1 MARDPRCLPQL
12 CFILQDGKDAEH
24 LHPHKAF
31 KYFSVLAAL
40 SLRAGFSKCVGEC
53 WFLVILTF
61 DFGPPCFFF
70 LSAKRLGVRGC
81 DTSPRG
87 SCCVCRGTR
96 GSSAVTWAETGFDAR
111 ASRVKNQP
119 EKHKQGSPDSPSS
132 CSVQQQS
139 DGHGPGLL

>member
-1 MARDPRCLPQL
+1 MLGLGARLARDPRCLPQL
-12 CFILQDGKDAEH
+12 CFILQDGKDDEH
-24 LHPHKAF
+24 LHPYKAF
-31 KYFSVLAAL
+31 KYFRVLAAL
-40 SLRAGFSKCVGEC
+40 SLRAGFSKGVGGC
-53 WFLVILTF
+53 WVLAILLF

-81 DTSPRG
+81 DTSPWG
-87 SCCVCRGTR
+87 SCCVCSGTR
-96 GSSAVTWAETGFDAR
+96 GSSAR

-139 DGHGPGLL
+139 DGDGPGLL